1 MAYTVNKTDSSAS
14 PNAYTVQDGVLNTQ
28 TDLSFI
34 GKGYAGYGES
44 IAENFLHLLENF
56 SNSTEPTKPITGQL
70 YYDSTN
76 SRLKVFNGSAFV
88 PAGGNAP
95 YQSTAPSNLAQ
106 GDIWIDSDTGQM
118 YFYNGTS
125 SILVGPPGTTGNTNG
140 FTFDNILDSSDATQN
155 ITKLFNDGNL
165 IAIISEDEFTP
176 KTSISGFATVKKG
189 ITLTTAISDVKFQG
203 TATDADALGGA
214 AASTFLKS
222 NANDTTSGTLG
233 VNNDSGLQIGADS
246 DLSITVDGTGV
257 IMSNV
262 IQDTDITFKVND
274 GGTTTTVMTIDGSA
288 ASVGIGTTTPSTKLQ
303 VVGTATATA
312 FAGNLTGNVVGN
324 VTGTASLDLPLAG
337 GTMTGTLISNNIRPE
352 DDATYDIG
360 TTDKGYNT
368 VFAKATS
375 AQYADLAEKYE
386 TDSNYE
392 VGTVMVFG
400 GEKEVTQST
409 ISNDTRVA
417 GVISEDPAYLMND
430 KSEGQ
435 AIALVGKVKC
445 KVHGVVAKGDL
456 LTTCGTH
463 PGCAQK
469 ASTPVLG
476 SVVGKAME
484 NKTDAGE
491 SVILISVGRL

>member
-1 MAYTVNKTDSSAS
+1 
-14 PNAYTVQDGVLNTQ
+14 
-28 TDLSFI
+28 
-34 GKGYAGYGES
+34 
-44 IAENFLHLLENF
+44 
-56 SNSTEPTKPITGQL
+56 
-70 YYDSTN
+70 
-76 SRLKVFNGSAFV
+76 
-88 PAGGNAP
+88 
-95 YQSTAPSNLAQ
+95 
-106 GDIWIDSDTGQM
+106 
-118 YFYNGTS
+118 
-125 SILVGPPGTTGNTNG
+125 
-140 FTFDNILDSSDATQN
+140 
-155 ITKLFNDGNL
+155 
-165 IAIISEDEFTP
+165 
-176 KTSISGFATVKKG
+176 
-189 ITLTTAISDVKFQG
+189 
-203 TATDADALGGA
+203 
-214 AASTFLKS
+214 
-222 NANDTTSGTLG
+222 
-233 VNNDSGLQIGADS
+233 
-246 DLSITVDGTGV
+246 LSITVDGTGV

-386 TDSNYE
+386 TDSHYE

>member
-203 TATDADALGGA
+203 TATDADSLGGE

-386 TDSNYE
+386 TDSHYE